1 METELLRFTTAG
13 SVDDGKS
20 TLIGRL
26 LHDSNAVYED
36 QLDSVRKVS
45 RDGIDL
51 ALLTDGLRAEREQGI
66 TIDVAYR
73 YFSTPRRKFIIA
85 DTPGHEEYTR
95 NMATGA
101 STADLALVL
110 LDARKGVLTQTR
122 RHACIAWLLGIRHIV
137 FVINKMDA
145 VGYSQEVFD
154 NICGDLGSLSRR
166 LEGCTFH
173 YIPVSALAGD
183 NVVRSS
189 SNMPW
194 FRGCNLLEYL
204 ETVQIEDTASIPD
217 FRLPVQYV
225 IRNGGDFRAYAGQIA
240 AGSVREG
247 DEVMILPSRQ
257 ITRVR
262 TICALDENLKLAHAP
277 MSVALCLDGQFDV
290 SRGCMLASPLRPPEV
305 ADHVRA
311 TLIWMGEEPL
321 RLRHPYLVK
330 HTSQRVCAQVSQ
342 IDSVLDVDMLAEH
355 PAASLRM
362 NEIGTVQL
370 ETHLPLFF
378 DAYKKSRGT
387 GSFVLIDPI
396 TNRTVAAGMLSGVA
410 QTIPSAID
418 KPLQSGVTVWF
429 TGLSSA
435 GKSTISQSVYE
446 RLWAMGYK
454 VEHLDGDVVRRH
466 LSKDLGFTQE
476 DRNENVRR
484 IGFVADLLAKNG
496 VVVLVSMISPYR
508 AIRDELRSKI
518 ESFIEVYVNAPLA
531 VCEQRD
537 VKGLYSKARAG
548 LLPRFT
554 GVSDPYEPPLHSEIE
569 CRTDRET
576 LAESVAKVIEYLE
589 AHFQAPSHPGILGR
603 EQAADV
609 AAVAAGEMER

>member
-1 METELLRFTTAG
+1 
-13 SVDDGKS
+13 
-20 TLIGRL
+20 
-26 LHDSNAVYED
+26 
-36 QLDSVRKVS
+36 
-45 RDGIDL
+45 
-51 ALLTDGLRAEREQGI
+51 
-66 TIDVAYR
+66 
-73 YFSTPRRKFIIA
+73 
-85 DTPGHEEYTR
+85 
-95 NMATGA
+95 
-101 STADLALVL
+101 
-110 LDARKGVLTQTR
+110 
-122 RHACIAWLLGIRHIV
+122 
-137 FVINKMDA
+137 
-145 VGYSQEVFD
+145 
-154 NICGDLGSLSRR
+154 
-166 LEGCTFH
+166 
-173 YIPVSALAGD
+173 
-183 NVVRSS
+183 
-189 SNMPW
+189 
-194 FRGCNLLEYL
+194 
-204 ETVQIEDTASIPD
+204 
-217 FRLPVQYV
+217 
-225 IRNGGDFRAYAGQIA
+225 
-240 AGSVREG
+240 
-247 DEVMILPSRQ
+247 MILPSRQ

-290 SRGCMLASPLRPPEV
+290 SRGAMLASPLRPPEV

-355 PAASLRM
+355 PATSLRM

-370 ETHLPLFF
+370 ESHLPLFF
-378 DAYKKSRGT
+378 DAYKKSRAT

-396 TNRTVAAGMLSGVA
+396 TNRTLAAGMISGAAKPLPV
-410 QTIPSAID
+410 PMD

-435 GKSTISQSVYE
+435 GKSTISQAVYE

-454 VEHLDGDVVRRH
+454 VEHLDGDVVRQH

-484 IGFVADLLAKNG
+484 IGFVADLLGKNG

-554 GVSDPYEPPLHSEIE
+554 GISDPYEPPLHPEIE

-576 LAESVAKVIEYLE
+576 LAESVAKVVEYLE
-589 AHFQAPSHPGILGR
+589 AHFQAPSHAGILGR
-603 EQAADV
+603 EQAADA
-609 AAVAAGEMER
+609 AAVAAGEVER